1 MAAKGRSLGGLPRP
15 LANLRLWA
23 PLLVVAIAVG
33 AISAAAQAGVP
44 AVASVPEN
52 SPLGLARN
60 PAPTPVGVE
69 RLQAPESLLE
79 SAFGYGQSASGS
91 PFSTR
96 GPTTLEMGQSREK
109 GDRMKDGTASE
120 AEQQF
125 EEIDRA
131 QRKSREGKGDTIIE
145 STEKSRQRA
154 DQRIDRIKNL
164 DDALDEFPED

>member
-96 GPTTLEMGQSREK
+96 GPTTSEITTK
-109 GDRMKDGTASE
+109 E
-120 AEQQF
+120 AEREFRTNPDFRDYVHKNYKPDVVTPDGKTQNPDLTPEQIK
-125 EEIDRA
+125 EAWDEWDA
-131 QRKSREGKGDTIIE
+131 DGQPKRK
-145 STEKSRQRA
+145 
-154 DQRIDRIKNL
+154 
-164 DDALDEFPED
+164 